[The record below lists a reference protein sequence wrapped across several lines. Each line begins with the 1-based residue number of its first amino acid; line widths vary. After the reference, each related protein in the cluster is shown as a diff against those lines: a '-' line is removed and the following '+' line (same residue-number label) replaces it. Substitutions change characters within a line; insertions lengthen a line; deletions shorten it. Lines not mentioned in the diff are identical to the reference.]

1 MAHAQ
6 VDESLFEQKP
16 RDVVTPRVSV
26 AAGAGTPGGAV
37 ASETTSAKSGSRFS
51 YADVMEQPR
60 HEPAPTLHTDFF
72 VDAARTPRG
81 GAGGGGTGS
90 SPRFSSSSS
99 FNKAPTKSASAL
111 AAAAASSDL
120 AQKKFGNAKS
130 ISSDAFSN
138 RSAEDAADASARLA
152 RFQGAGAISSSDYYG
167 SGRRDSFG
175 SERGM
180 GGGGGGM
187 GGGGMGGGGMGGGG
201 GDDDDDGL
209 DISAAELVAKMKLQ
223 AQQDMQQLKGMAASA
238 GRILGGLAASV
249 MAELQER

>member
-1 MAHAQ
+1 

-26 AAGAGTPGGAV
+26 AGGAPGGG
-37 ASETTSAKSGSRFS
+37 ASGGAAEAPAKSGSRFS

-81 GAGGGGTGS
+81 GAGPGA

-99 FNKAPTKSASAL
+99 FNKAPAKGASAA
-111 AAAAASSDL
+111 AAAAASSDI

-130 ISSDAFSN
+130 ISSDAFSS

-152 RFQGAGAISSSDYYG
+152 RFQGAGAISSADYYG

-175 SERGM
+175 SDR
-180 GGGGGGM
+180 GM
-187 GGGGMGGGGMGGGG
+187 GGGGMGGGGIGGGGGMGGRG